1 MLRGRTPDR
10 EAAVRNHG
18 LRQNRAAGGVALAHS
33 VFCFGWNLLLNND
46 MWKFSFPLS
55 RKIKTL
61 PFPPFHRQ
69 QGLKPGPLQMGLA
82 SRWPP
87 VHPTCPSHAL
97 CFLFGPRRHFPG
109 CASHKEPAC
118 QCRRLKRL
126 RFNPWVGK
134 IPWRGHG
141 NPLQYSYLENPMGK
155 GAWGATV
162 HSVSKSQTR
171 LK

>member
-1 MLRGRTPDR
+1 MPRGRTPDR

-18 LRQNRAAGGVALAHS
+18 LGQNRAAGGVALAHS

-46 MWKFSFPLS
+46 MWKFSFLLS
-55 RKIKTL
+55 RKIKAL
-61 PFPPFHRQ
+61 PSPPFHRQ

-87 VHPTCPSHAL
+87 VHLTCPSHAL

-109 CASHKEPAC
+109 GTSHKEPAC

-134 IPWRGHG
+134 IPWRG
-141 NPLQYSYLENPMGK
+141 
-155 GAWGATV
+155 
-162 HSVSKSQTR
+162 TR
-171 LK
+171 QPTPVFLPGES